1 MNNLELS
8 IVIPAYNCEI
18 YIRNCLDQIIQQFDT
33 FQIKG
38 EVIIVDDGSTDNTAK
53 IITEYA
59 NRVTYIRAFFQENLK
74 QAKARNCGIRN
85 ANGKNILFLD
95 ADDTLEDN
103 MLILLL
109 KESRN
114 GAFPICGIR
123 KIYTESEI
131 SEVELPTIT
140 NTGNSGLQAY
150 LTTNNEAD
158 VGLWN
163 KLFNTSII
171 KNNNILF
178 ENSNFFEDSLFVFD
192 YLVSSNQNIHIIN
205 KPLYNLFKRSGSTTT
220 AFNQKIDVLA
230 KGYIKK
236 IINRVNES
244 KDVNLDKL
252 TINTFRIRITMHTIH
267 HHIKYDDEWTSIK
280 QRKMIK
286 NSHLEKFLILN
297 QLGIKYKIAF
307 LGMYLF
313 PREYIKL
320 YRR

>member
-1 MNNLELS
+1 MNSPELS
-8 IVIPAYNCEI
+8 IIIPAYNCGM

-38 EVIIVDDGSTDNTAK
+38 EVIIVDDGSTDDTAE
-53 IITEYA
+53 IITEYVNQVA
-59 NRVTYIRAFFQENLK
+59 YIKAFFQENLK
-74 QAKARNCGIRN
+74 QAKARNCGIKN

-114 GAFPICGIR
+114 GSFPICGIK
-123 KIYTESEI
+123 KIYTELGI

-140 NTGNSGLQAY
+140 NTSNSGLQAY

-163 KLFNTSII
+163 KMFNAAII
-171 KNNNILF
+171 KDNNILF

-192 YLVSSNQNIHIIN
+192 YLVNSNQNIHLIN
-205 KPLYNLFKRSGSTTT
+205 KPLYNLFKRGGSTTT
-220 AFNQKIDVLA
+220 AFDQKIDVLA

-236 IINRVNES
+236 IINRVNKL
-244 KDVNLDKL
+244 KDVNLDKM
-252 TINTFRIRITMHTIH
+252 TMDTFRIRITMHIIH
-267 HHIKYDDEWTSIK
+267 HHIKYDGEWTSDK
-280 QRKMIK
+280 QRKIIK
-286 NSHLEKFLILN
+286 DSHLERFLILN
-297 QLGIKYKIAF
+297 RLRGKYRIAF